1 VNETPGVKLTTLTIN
16 AASPDVI
23 GTLMQEITNKVIA
36 AIPPDTLANIAA
48 DAVRNG
54 VVLVKR
60 NSFGSNTQ
68 ESFVLSEEAR
78 AVTVKILTPL
88 IAEAVAVH
96 LAKEETKAV
105 IAQLVE
111 VGIAEGLRQAPI
123 TAAQVVAK
131 RMAGA
136 YVGES
141 DDAYKVSQAQI
152 DHDRVNRLVDTLFQ
166 RGAIPT
172 PF

>member
-1 VNETPGVKLTTLTIN
+1 MSDTPGVKLTSVTIN

-23 GTLMQEITNKVIA
+23 GTLMTEITNKVIA

-48 DAVRNG
+48 DAIRNG
-54 VVLVKR
+54 IVLVRR
-60 NSFGSNTQ
+60 NSYGSNTQ
-68 ESFVLSEEAR
+68 ESFGLSEEAR

-88 IAEAVAVH
+88 IEKAVQAH
-96 LAKEETKAV
+96 LDKPETKEL

-111 VGIAEGLRQAPI
+111 IGIAEGLRQAPI

-141 DDAYKVSQAQI
+141 DEVFRNNFNYNTSE
-152 DHDRVNRLVDTLFQ
+152 RVQKLIDTLFQ
-166 RGAIPT
+166 RGIINT
-172 PF
+172 PL